1 MSLHVDRAG
10 EGPDLVLLH
19 GWGMHSGSWVEEIP
33 ELARRFRVHAIDLPG
48 HGYSSDSPTGSFD
61 EAAEEVA
68 RHIPGDAIVC
78 GWSLGG
84 LVAQRIA
91 RCHPAKVRR
100 LALVAST
107 PCFMARAD
115 WPHAMKPET
124 LEGFAEGLAD
134 EREATLLRFVRLNAV
149 NGAGGRGAIRAF
161 IERLNERG
169 APSPQALATSL
180 GWLRDTDLR
189 AEAGAIEAPT
199 LVIHGARDAL
209 APVAAGRWL
218 ADHIPQATLLE
229 LPDAAHLPFFTHR
242 RAFVGAL
249 ESLVG

>member
-1 MSLHVDRAG
+1 MSLHVDHAG
-10 EGPDLVLLH
+10 AGPDLVLLH
-19 GWGMHSGSWVEEIP
+19 GWGMHSGSWAEEIP
-33 ELARRFRVHAIDLPG
+33 ELARRFHVHAIDLPG
-48 HGYSSDSPTGSFD
+48 HGYSRNSARSFD
-61 EAAEEVA
+61 DAAEEVA
-68 RHIPGDAIVC
+68 RNVPDDAIVC

-91 RCHPAKVRR
+91 RSHPAKVRH

-124 LEGFAEGLAD
+124 LEGFAAGLAE
-134 EREATLLRFVRLNAV
+134 ERETTLLRFVRLNAV
-149 NGAGGRGAIRAF
+149 NGAGGREAIRAF
-161 IERLNERG
+161 IGRLNDRG
-169 APSPQALATSL
+169 APSPEALAASL
-180 GWLRDTDLR
+180 AWLRDTDLR
-189 AEAGAIEAPT
+189 AEANAIDAPAT
-199 LVIHGARDAL
+199 VIHGARDVL
-209 APVAAGRWL
+209 APIEAGRWL
-218 ADHIPQATLLE
+218 AGHIPRATLIE